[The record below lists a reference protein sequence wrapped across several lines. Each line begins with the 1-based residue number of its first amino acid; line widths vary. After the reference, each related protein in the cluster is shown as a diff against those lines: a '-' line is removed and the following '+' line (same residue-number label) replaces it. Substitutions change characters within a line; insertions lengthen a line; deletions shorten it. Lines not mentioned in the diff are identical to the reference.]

1 MKKRMFLM
9 LAAVAL
15 LFGGI
20 FGFKA
25 VGNYFMNQYF
35 DTMTEPPATITA
47 AEVKEDHWTPTVQAV
62 GSFTARN
69 GAELTTEVGGIVTA
83 IHFENGAAVEA
94 GQRLVSLDTDADE
107 AELERLR
114 AVARLAEL
122 EEERFQRLRSENS
135 VSESELQ
142 RRESEAAQA
151 RAAVRGQEARIRQKT
166 IRSPFDGVAGIRRVN
181 LGQYVAPGTPAV
193 AVESLDPLYL
203 NFFLP
208 EQRLSDLHPGQTV
221 EARVDSFPNQTFTGE
236 VTAIEPRVRESTRT
250 VEIQATFANPD
261 ENLRP
266 GMYARVS
273 LVIGEPA
280 AVLVIPQTA
289 IQYNPYGNSVYVLFE
304 EVSENGDEE
313 SVSRVRQRF
322 IQTGERR
329 GDLVTVL
336 GGLDT
341 GDRVASSG
349 LLKLRNNARVEISDN
364 GDLQPSSDLNPR
376 PANN

>member
-15 LFGGI
+15 VFGGI

-47 AEVKEDHWTPTVQAV
+47 AEVREDRWTPTARAV
-62 GSFTARN
+62 GTFKARN
-69 GAELTTEVGGIVTA
+69 GAELTTEVGGIVTG
-83 IHFENGAAVEA
+83 IHFENGTAVEK
-94 GQRLVSLDTDADE
+94 GRRLVSLDTEADE
-107 AELERLR
+107 AELDRLR

-122 EEERFQRLRSENS
+122 EEERFRGLYEENS

-151 RAAVRGQEARIRQKT
+151 KAAVRTQEARIQQKT
-166 IRSPFDGVAGIRRVN
+166 IRSPFDGIAGIRRVN
-181 LGQYVAPGTPAV
+181 LGQYVAPGTPSV
-193 AVESLDPLYL
+193 AVEALDPLYL

-208 EQRLSDLHPGQTV
+208 EKRLVDLHAGQEV
-221 EARVDSFPNQTFTGE
+221 EARVDSFPEKTFRGE

-250 VEIQATFANPD
+250 VEIQATFDNPD
-261 ENLRP
+261 AELRS
-266 GMYARVS
+266 GMFARVS
-273 LVIGEPA
+273 LVTGEPA
-280 AVLVIPQTA
+280 AVVVIPQTA
-289 IQYNPYGNSVYVLFE
+289 IQYNPYGNSVFVLFE
-304 EVSENGDEE
+304 EEADNGNDER
-313 SVSRVRQRF
+313 VLRVRQRF

-329 GDLVTVL
+329 GDLVAVE
-336 GGLDT
+336 GGLEP

-349 LLKLRNNARVEISDN
+349 LLKLRNNTRVKISDN
-364 GDLQPSSDLNPR
+364 GDLQPSMDPSPR
-376 PANN
+376 PPNN